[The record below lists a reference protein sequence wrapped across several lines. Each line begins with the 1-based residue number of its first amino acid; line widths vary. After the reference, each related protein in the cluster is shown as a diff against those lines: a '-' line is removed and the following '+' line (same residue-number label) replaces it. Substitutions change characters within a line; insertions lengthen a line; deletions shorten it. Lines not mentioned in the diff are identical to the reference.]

1 MLSTDAQGVIDVIAY
16 TAPELSATDSI
27 RPLQPQTTIEDTVYA
42 GLRELIVSLE
52 LPPGTRLTQRGVA
65 ERLGVSPTPVRVAMS
80 RLTREGLISTR
91 NGGRVV
97 TSLTRE
103 MYEEVLAARVGYEA
117 LAARLG
123 APAVT
128 DQDIEAMVVL
138 LERLRVA
145 AARLEWREFS
155 KARWELHATCYRAA
169 KRPRLFGEVARVFGL
184 VERYFVAH
192 PLKTDVFAKSFQFNV
207 DFVDACRGRDAARAE
222 RNIIDSMEWG
232 WSALA
237 ANFPSELELPAGS

>member
-1 MLSTDAQGVIDVIAY
+1 VFEAMGY
-16 TAPELSATDSI
+16 TATELSATDSI
-27 RPLQPQTTIEDTVYA
+27 RPLQPQTTIEETVYA
-42 GLRELIVSLE
+42 ELRELIVSLE
-52 LPPGTRLTQRGVA
+52 LPPGTPLTQRGVA

-80 RLTREGLISTR
+80 RLTREGLMSTR
-91 NGGRVV
+91 NGRRVV
-97 TSLTRE
+97 TALTRE

-123 APAVT
+123 APAIS
-128 DQDIEAMVVL
+128 DRDIEEMVVL

-145 AARLEWREFS
+145 ASRLEWREFS

-169 KRPRLFGEVARVFGL
+169 NRPRLFNEVARVFGL

-192 PLKTDVFAKSFQFNV
+192 PMKADVFAKSLQFNV
-207 DFVDACRGRDAARAE
+207 DFVDACRDRDAARAE

-237 ANFPSELELPAGS
+237 ANFPSERDLPAGS